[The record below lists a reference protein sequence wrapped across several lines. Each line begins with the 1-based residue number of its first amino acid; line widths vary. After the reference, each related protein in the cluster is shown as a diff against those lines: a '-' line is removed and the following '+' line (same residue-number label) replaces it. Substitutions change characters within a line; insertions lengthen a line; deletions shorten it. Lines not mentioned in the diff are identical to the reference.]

1 MTLGGFQQDTIID
14 RLEGWELVEFLQ
26 IPIEQVLL
34 AALENDWIDDEN
46 VDDLLEL
53 VGFRNDNG

>member
-1 MTLGGFQQDTIID
+1 MTLEEFEQDAIKD

-46 VDDLLEL
+46 IEDLLDF
-53 VGFRNDNG
+53 VGVKQ

>member
-1 MTLGGFQQDTIID
+1 MVLEEFEQDIIKD

-34 AALENDWIDDEN
+34 AALENDWID
-46 VDDLLEL
+46 
-53 VGFRNDNG
+53 

>member
-1 MTLGGFQQDTIID
+1 MTLEEFEQDAIKD

-34 AALENDWIDDEN
+34 AALENDWIDDDNIE
-46 VDDLLEL
+46 DLLDF
-53 VGFRNDNG
+53 VGVKQ